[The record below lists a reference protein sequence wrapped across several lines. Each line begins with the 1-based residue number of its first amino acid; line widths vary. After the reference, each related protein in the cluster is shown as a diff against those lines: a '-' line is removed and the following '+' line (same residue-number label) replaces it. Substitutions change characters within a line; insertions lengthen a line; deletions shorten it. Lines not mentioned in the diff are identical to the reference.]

1 MPLAP
6 RRPSLRRRLLALLVG
21 GTGIVWVAIAVAT
34 FVDARYHLGRL
45 LDAQLAEYSEVV
57 TAMAGHEVYELNERT
72 TRLDHE
78 YLQACTYQVF
88 SIAGELLLRSHEAP
102 DEPMASADGFSDVRA
117 AGGDWRAFR
126 RTDRGNAI
134 VVIVAHGFAERD
146 ALARGIA
153 LRLLLPL
160 GIGLPLL
167 ALVLWLGVTRAL
179 APLERIAS
187 EVRLREAGRLGA
199 LAAPEA
205 PEEIEPLVSAMNELF
220 ARLERTFENE
230 RRFTGDAAHE
240 LRTPLAALKTQA
252 EVALTTA
259 SDDRRRHALGQ
270 VVAGVEAAT
279 RVVEQM
285 LALARID
292 ASGPPAATAVD
303 LERLA
308 RETVA
313 ECAAQAQARG
323 VALACR
329 SEGTPP
335 KVAGDEIMLQAL
347 LRNLVENAIRH
358 APDAGEVRVSVG
370 AEAGGVALTVE
381 DSGPG
386 VPEELLT
393 RIFDRFFRVAGGSGR
408 GSGLGLSI
416 ARRVA
421 QLHGGRIA
429 AARSAELGG
438 LQVRAW
444 LPAAR

>member
-1 MPLAP
+1 MPLPP
-6 RRPSLRRRLLALLVG
+6 RRASLRRRLLALLVG
-21 GTGIVWVAIAVAT
+21 GTGIVWLAIAVAT

-57 TAMAGHEVYELNERT
+57 TAMAGHEVYELQERT
-72 TRLDHE
+72 TSLDHE

-88 SIAGELLLRSHEAP
+88 SVAGELLLRSHEAP
-102 DEPMASADGFSDVRA
+102 DTPMASTDGFSDVRA
-117 AGGDWRAFR
+117 AGADWRAFR
-126 RTDRGNAI
+126 RTDPGNAI

-160 GIGLPLL
+160 GVGLPLL

-187 EVRLREAGRLGA
+187 EVRAREAGRLGA

-259 SDDRRRHALGQ
+259 SDERRRHALQQ

-279 RVVEQM
+279 RLVEQM

-292 ASGPPAATAVD
+292 AAQAPGGSAVD
-303 LERLA
+303 AVRLA
-308 RETVA
+308 RDTVA
-313 ECAAQAQARG
+313 ELEPAAHARA
-323 VALACR
+323 VTLACR
-329 SEGTPP
+329 VEATPP
-335 KVAGDEIMLQAL
+335 AVAGDEVMLHAL
-347 LRNLVENAIRH
+347 LRNLVDNAIRH

-370 AEAGGVALTVE
+370 PEAGGVALTVE

-393 RIFDRFFRVAGGSGR
+393 RIFDRFYRVAAGSAR

-416 ARRVA
+416 AHRVA
-421 QLHGGRIA
+421 ELHGGRIA
-429 AARSAELGG
+429 AARSTALGG
-438 LQVRAW
+438 LQVRVW